1 MSAAG
6 LLGPNLV
13 DLWQLN
19 STSCLASPQLK
30 SGRSCLEEELGK
42 YGLLHNLQQKN
53 GTLEKKIIELEKRK
67 DYSAVINEKMA
78 SGAADNIDIPAR
90 AAVNIG

>member
-1 MSAAG
+1 MRGENEARYITCFR
-6 LLGPNLV
+6 P
-13 DLWQLN
+13 
-19 STSCLASPQLK
+19 T
-30 SGRSCLEEELGK
+30 
-42 YGLLHNLQQKN
+42 QQKN

-78 SGAADNIDIPAR
+78 SGAADNIEIPAR